1 MESVWR
7 VACVRIPRF
16 PIGAVWQ
23 EQRKRAEGSEQQGV
37 ATKSMIG
44 TQIPLPFPLQTRD
57 NIHAPERDGV
67 RNPISD
73 ARNGTQSGSR
83 TTDPRQSTP
92 NPQSPLRSPQ
102 SAIRNPQSLLR
113 NPQSA
118 ILRPQSAIRNPQPA
132 PPPAWDDLPVG
143 IMYSQRLRTV
153 SKGASRRRVR
163 AGMTAAEARAL
174 CADLEIADWDVDV
187 IARTVDLV
195 TAELLEASPQVTP
208 AAGKPGTWWVG
219 ASGFESIGGEQELL
233 QSLLG
238 IAGRWHPDSRA
249 AVASSCVAAYAGTW
263 GQVPPAGLI
272 SGHKVEKRKRSEE
285 KYPVIVPL
293 DGDAAY
299 LAAAPLGLIPM
310 EEELREPL
318 RSLGITTAGSF
329 AALEPA
335 DVERRWGDTGLLA
348 WRLARGEDQRR
359 PVLARAE
366 RERRVEV
373 ELATPAS
380 TLEPA
385 LFLVQGALGR
395 LVRDLAADG
404 RSAAAIAITLTLDDA
419 RSALPTGARAH
430 TVTREVRLSRPVARV
445 EPLMEH
451 CRALLDRWTL
461 TAPLCGVAV
470 SIVAT
475 ATASGEQG
483 NLLDTSWRD
492 AGAAEAALARLRSEL
507 GTDSVVRPVARDE
520 HRPER
525 AGEWVDDRRVRG
537 EGSGVEKK
545 QNAETNL
552 KSGFSRSPRNTDSHS
567 PTPHSMPK
575 AALRLLEN
583 PEAVDVEY
591 SAGLPAAMW
600 WRGSRV
606 AIARAVGPERLT
618 GDWWKDGYERDYWRC
633 EGESGDWMLFS
644 DAAGGQKW
652 YLQGWYD

>member
-1 MESVWR
+1 M
-7 VACVRIPRF
+7 
-16 PIGAVWQ
+16 
-23 EQRKRAEGSEQQGV
+23 
-37 ATKSMIG
+37 
-44 TQIPLPFPLQTRD
+44 
-57 NIHAPERDGV
+57 
-67 RNPISD
+67 
-73 ARNGTQSGSR
+73 
-83 TTDPRQSTP
+83 
-92 NPQSPLRSPQ
+92 
-102 SAIRNPQSLLR
+102 
-113 NPQSA
+113 
-118 ILRPQSAIRNPQPA
+118 
-132 PPPAWDDLPVG
+132 
-143 IMYSQRLRTV
+143 TV
-153 SKGASRRRVR
+153 
-163 AGMTAAEARAL
+163 AEARAL
-174 CADLEIADWDVDV
+174 CADLEIVDWDDDV
-187 IARTVDLV
+187 IARAVDVV

-208 AAGKPGTWWVG
+208 ATGKPGTWWVG
-219 ASGFESIGGEQELL
+219 ASGFDSIGGERELL

-249 AVASSCVAAYAGTW
+249 AAASSCVAAYAGTW
-263 GQVPPAGLI
+263 GQVPDACLVLGQKL
-272 SGHKVEKRKRSEE
+272 EKGKRNEE

-310 EEELREPL
+310 EEELREAL

-348 WRLARGEDQRR
+348 WRLARGEDRRR

-366 RERRVEV
+366 REWRVEV

-395 LVRDLAADG
+395 LVRELAADG

-430 TVTREVRLSRPVARV
+430 TITREVRLSRPVARV

-461 TAPLCGVAV
+461 SAPLCGVTV
-470 SIVAT
+470 SVVAT

-483 NLLDTSWRD
+483 NLLDMSWRD
-492 AGAAEAALARLRSEL
+492 TGAAEAALARLRSEL
-507 GTDSVVRPVARDE
+507 GPDSVVRPAARDE

-525 AGEWVDDRRVRG
+525 AGEWVEDRGGGSWGLGMG
-537 EGSGVEKK
+537 ENNS
-545 QNAETNL
+545 QA
-552 KSGFSRSPRNTDSHS
+552 
-567 PTPHSMPK
+567 PTPYSMSC
-575 AALRLLEN
+575 AALRLLET

-606 AIARAVGPERLT
+606 AIERAVGPERLT
-618 GDWWKDGYERDYWRC
+618 GDWWNNGYERDYWRC

-644 DAAGGQKW
+644 DDTGEQKW